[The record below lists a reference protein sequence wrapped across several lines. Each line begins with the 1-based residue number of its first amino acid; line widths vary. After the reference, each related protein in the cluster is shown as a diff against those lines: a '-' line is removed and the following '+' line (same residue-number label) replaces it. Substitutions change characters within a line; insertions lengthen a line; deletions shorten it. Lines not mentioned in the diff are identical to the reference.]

1 MPFNTATVGTAVTP
15 TVLAT
20 LISHYLN
27 RKKSKTRALKPTA
40 HISYDEGLALIRQF
54 LLYASH
60 HTVEELQGFTSQKV
74 PNPTWVK
81 TKEVKIPAAQIAEAA
96 TTIQTQLG
104 PEGIELV
111 GGKTWW
117 QWRRPGSELEAE
129 WIEMRADYLARKKS
143 ADKGRRVMFYVHG
156 GAYFFGSVDVHR
168 YQLQRHARKLNAR
181 VFAPRYRLAP
191 QFPFPAPLQDCLA
204 AYLYLLESGQD
215 ASTIVMAGDSAGG
228 GMRPSPS
235 WPPPNS
241 DDVDAIMEALA
252 TQQAEKLKN
261 VQGNDRASVV
271 GYHVQDS
278 AMGNQGPASARLASV
293 PGKGP
298 NISVA
303 VDGKIV
309 EVIDQIH
316 MYTTNALLSHPL
328 VSPALQ
334 PSLGGLPPLQILT
347 GGGEILRDEQI
358 YLAHKAANPT
368 LYPPPEAFLKDNSA
382 AREQTTAWKPTDVQ
396 LQVWDDLCHVA
407 PTLSFTRPAK
417 HMYRS
422 TAQFSAWALARAQ
435 KREIEILDD
444 DAVSVISRSTSEDGV
459 SPIENEL
466 AKGAVGKAGDPLPP
480 FHHHMIRQRVDRHGN
495 IFELTHASQLPGCT
509 MPREEIGSVKAG
521 PARRWMA
528 AKAKFDQR
536 FAREKRKVQRRR
548 IREMGEGYEVFGG
561 EMPPPSALAGRRVKG
576 KDAAERKRR
585 TGWGLGMWSLWG
597 SEHDKQTIQREL
609 QATDV
614 DTASASPDDGA
625 GSATRGDA
633 LGNSALPVISDAI
646 QLEEQEQEQEHSRSP
661 QPKASLAAAAPSAP
675 EKWKRENHPKFR
687 DAAPAAPEEEE
698 SREKPNFQVND
709 MVLAKWHSGD
719 KGFYP
724 ARITSITGSS
734 VDPVYI
740 VKFKSY
746 DTVETLRGRDVK
758 AISTAAKRKAD
769 GTPVSSGERRESAGG
784 VISAEADID
793 KDAQMAREREASKV
807 GDGPV
812 RPERAPKK
820 IKANKELEKG
830 KSKWQDWAAKG
841 MGKKGTPGVKKKESM
856 FRTPEG
862 VHGRVGFTGSGQTM
876 RKDPSRSRHIYQTNG
891 DEEGL

>member
-15 TVLAT
+15 TVIAT

-74 PNPTWVK
+74 PHPTWVK
-81 TKEVKIPAAQIAEAA
+81 TKEVNIPPAQIAKAA

-117 QWRRPGSELEAE
+117 QWRRPGSELKAE

-228 GMRPSPS
+228 GMVLSLLCILRDQGLPLPAGAVLISPWVDLTHSFPSVAGDSTFDYVPPHGFHQRPSAS

-241 DDVDAIMEALA
+241 DDIDAIMEALA
-252 TQQAEKLKN
+252 TQRAENLKR

-278 AMGNQGPASARLASV
+278 STGNQGPATSRLARV

-358 YLAHKAANPT
+358 YLAHKAANPS
-368 LYPPPEAFLKDNSA
+368 LYPPPEAFLKDNPI
-382 AREQTTAWKPTDVQ
+382 ARKQINAWKPTDVQ

-444 DAVSVISRSTSEDGV
+444 DAVSVISRSISEDGV

-466 AKGAVGKAGDPLPP
+466 AKGAIGKAGDPLPP

-495 IFELTHASQLPGCT
+495 IFELAPASELPGCT
-509 MPREEIGSVKAG
+509 MPREEIGSVKPG

-576 KDAAERKRR
+576 KEAAERKRR

-609 QATDV
+609 NAADV
-614 DTASASPDDGA
+614 DTAAASPDDGA
-625 GSATRGDA
+625 GAAGRGDS
-633 LGNSALPVISDAI
+633 LGNSTVPVVGDAI
-646 QLEEQEQEQEHSRSP
+646 QLEEREQERSRSNSRRISVMDRN
-661 QPKASLAAAAPSAP
+661 QTG
-675 EKWKRENHPKFR
+675 ERGVDE
-687 DAAPAAPEEEE
+687 DTPAADLVAMQQQAPNGRTVVNQYLTPEFAA
-698 SREKPNFQVND
+698 RRG
-709 MVLAKWHSGD
+709 AGD
-719 KGFYP
+719 GV
-724 ARITSITGSS
+724 AG
-734 VDPVYI
+734 
-740 VKFKSY
+740 
-746 DTVETLRGRDVK
+746 
-758 AISTAAKRKAD
+758 
-769 GTPVSSGERRESAGG
+769 GER
-784 VISAEADID
+784 
-793 KDAQMAREREASKV
+793 
-807 GDGPV
+807 DGKPV
-812 RPERAPKK
+812 RPKAGGEAFPFSVRGAEAERP
-820 IKANKELEKG
+820 E
-830 KSKWQDWAAKG
+830 SAASMATLMSE
-841 MGKKGTPGVKKKESM
+841 MGVRP
-856 FRTPEG
+856 
-862 VHGRVGFTGSGQTM
+862 VGEVEQVE
-876 RKDPSRSRHIYQTNG
+876 Q
-891 DEEGL
+891 

>member
-1 MPFNTATVGTAVTP
+1 MPFNTASVGTAVTP
-15 TVLAT
+15 TVIAT
-20 LISHYLN
+20 LLSHYLN

-60 HTVEELQGFTSQKV
+60 HTVEQLQSFTSQKV

-81 TKEVKIPAAQIAEAA
+81 TNEVIIPLAQIAEAA

-104 PEGIELV
+104 PEGIDQV

-117 QWRRPGSELEAE
+117 QWRRPGSELRAE
-129 WIEMRADYLARKKS
+129 WIEMRADYLSRKKT

-204 AYLYLLESGQD
+204 AYLYLLASGQD

-228 GMRPSPS
+228 GMVLSLLCILRDQGLPLPAGAVLISPWVDLTHSFPSVAGDSTFDYVPPHGFHQRPSPS

-241 DDVDAIMEALA
+241 DDIDAIMEALA
-252 TQQAEKLKN
+252 TEQAAKMKQAN
-261 VQGNDRASVV
+261 ANDRDSIV
-271 GYHVQDS
+271 GFHVQDS
-278 AMGNQGPASARLASV
+278 STGIEGPAATAPLASV

-298 NISVA
+298 NISVV

-358 YLAHKAANPT
+358 YLAHKAANPS
-368 LYPPPEAFLKDNSA
+368 LYPPPEAFLKDNPH
-382 AREQTTAWKPTDVQ
+382 ARKQINAWKPTDVQ

-459 SPIENEL
+459 SPVENQL
-466 AKGAVGKAGDPLPP
+466 AKGAVGKAGDPLPH
-480 FHHHMIRQRVDRHGN
+480 FHHHMVRQRVDRHGN
-495 IFELTHASQLPGCT
+495 IFELPHASELPGCT
-509 MPREEIGSVKAG
+509 MPREEIGSVKPG

-561 EMPPPSALAGRRVKG
+561 EVPPPSALAGRRVKG
-576 KDAAERKRR
+576 KEAAERKRK

-609 QATDV
+609 QASEV
-614 DTASASPDDGA
+614 ETAAASPEDGA
-625 GSATRGDA
+625 GAATRGGAVGD
-633 LGNSALPVISDAI
+633 SALPVIDDAI
-646 QLEEQEQEQEHSRSP
+646 QLDERPRSRSYSRKISVMDRN
-661 QPKASLAAAAPSAP
+661 QTG
-675 EKWKRENHPKFR
+675 ER
-687 DAAPAAPEEEE
+687 DVNEDTPAADLVDMQPPSERTVVNQYLTPE
-698 SREKPNFQVND
+698 F
-709 MVLAKWHSGD
+709 A
-719 KGFYP
+719 
-724 ARITSITGSS
+724 AR
-734 VDPVYI
+734 
-740 VKFKSY
+740 
-746 DTVETLRGRDVK
+746 RG
-758 AISTAAKRKAD
+758 TAD
-769 GTPVSSGERRESAGG
+769 GAASGER
-784 VISAEADID
+784 
-793 KDAQMAREREASKV
+793 
-807 GDGPV
+807 DGKPV
-812 RPERAPKK
+812 RP
-820 IKANKELEKG
+820 KAGGEAFPFSVRGAEG
-830 KSKWQDWAAKG
+830 DRPESAASMATLMSG
-841 MGKKGTPGVKKKESM
+841 MGVRP
-856 FRTPEG
+856 
-862 VHGRVGFTGSGQTM
+862 VGEVDKVE
-876 RKDPSRSRHIYQTNG
+876 R
-891 DEEGL
+891 

>member
-15 TVLAT
+15 TVIAT

-74 PNPTWVK
+74 PHPTWVK
-81 TKEVKIPAAQIAEAA
+81 TKEVNIPPAQIAEAA

-117 QWRRPGSELEAE
+117 QWRRPGSELKAE
-129 WIEMRADYLARKKS
+129 WIEMLADHRARKKS
-143 ADKGRRVMFYVHG
+143 ADKGGRVLSYVYG

-168 YQLQRHARKLNAR
+168 YQLQRHARELDAR
-181 VFAPRYRLAP
+181 VVDPRYRLAP

-228 GMRPSPS
+228 GMVLSLLCILRDQGLPLPAGAVLISPWVDLTHSFPSVAGDSTFDYVPPHGFHQRPSAS

-241 DDVDAIMEALA
+241 DDIDAIMEALA
-252 TQQAEKLKN
+252 TQQAEKLKH
-261 VQGNDRASVV
+261 VEGNDRASVV

-278 AMGNQGPASARLASV
+278 EMGNQGPATTRLAIV

-358 YLAHKAANPT
+358 YLAHKAANPS
-368 LYPPPEAFLKDNSA
+368 LYPPPEAFLKDNPI
-382 AREQTTAWKPTDVQ
+382 ARKQINAWKPTDVQ

-444 DAVSVISRSTSEDGV
+444 DAVSVISRSTSEYGV

-466 AKGAVGKAGDPLPP
+466 AKGAIGKAGDPLPP

-495 IFELTHASQLPGCT
+495 IFELAPASKLPGCAT
-509 MPREEIGSVKAG
+509 PRRGDRERQARPSPALDGGQGEIR
-521 PARRWMA
+521 PALCKGEAEGAEA
-528 AKAKFDQR
+528 ADPR
-536 FAREKRKVQRRR
+536 D
-548 IREMGEGYEVFGG
+548 GG
-561 EMPPPSALAGRRVKG
+561 GLRGVWRGDAPPSALAGRRVKG
-576 KDAAERKRR
+576 KEAAERKRR

-609 QATDV
+609 NAADV
-614 DTASASPDDGA
+614 DTAAALPDDGR
-625 GSATRGDA
+625 RGGREGDS
-633 LGNSALPVISDAI
+633 LGNSAVPVVGDAI
-646 QLEEQEQEQEHSRSP
+646 QLEE
-661 QPKASLAAAAPSAP
+661 
-675 EKWKRENHPKFR
+675 
-687 DAAPAAPEEEE
+687 
-698 SREKPNFQVND
+698 
-709 MVLAKWHSGD
+709 
-719 KGFYP
+719 
-724 ARITSITGSS
+724 
-734 VDPVYI
+734 
-740 VKFKSY
+740 
-746 DTVETLRGRDVK
+746 
-758 AISTAAKRKAD
+758 
-769 GTPVSSGERRESAGG
+769 
-784 VISAEADID
+784 
-793 KDAQMAREREASKV
+793 RERERSRSNSRRVSVMDRNQTGERGVDEDTPAADLV
-807 GDGPV
+807 AMQQQAPNGGTVVNQYLTPEFAARRGAGDGVAGAERDGKPV
-812 RPERAPKK
+812 RPKAGGEAFPFSVRGAEGERP
-820 IKANKELEKG
+820 E
-830 KSKWQDWAAKG
+830 SAASMATLMSE
-841 MGKKGTPGVKKKESM
+841 MGVRPVAEV
-856 FRTPEG
+856 E
-862 VHGRVGFTGSGQTM
+862 Q
-876 RKDPSRSRHIYQTNG
+876 
-891 DEEGL
+891 